1 MTPEGHVSITGR
13 AKDMIIRGGENVY
26 PAEIEDFLLSLDGL
40 EEAHVFGV
48 PDQRLGKDS
57 LLRRELLRLCTV

>member
-26 PAEIEDFLLSLDGL
+26 PAEIEDFLLSLDEV
-40 EEAHVFGV
+40 EEGHVFGV
-48 PDQRLGKDS
+48 PDQRLG
-57 LLRRELLRLCTV
+57 